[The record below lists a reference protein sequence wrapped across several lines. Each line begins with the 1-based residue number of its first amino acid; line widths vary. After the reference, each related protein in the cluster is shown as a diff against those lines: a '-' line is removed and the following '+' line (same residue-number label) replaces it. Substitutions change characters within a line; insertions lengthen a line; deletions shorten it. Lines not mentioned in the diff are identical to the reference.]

1 MSTTSANSAKIKI
14 HFSYIAYLTLYGSY
28 FYLGWAV
35 MLMDII
41 PFPLLPT
48 LFYFIHQHI
57 ISIYHQ
63 LLELQGDYTFV
74 IKASDDHRDW
84 IIKRV
89 FWISRSMSVFY
100 AENEYT
106 KQYFY
111 LFRDAMNEDE
121 QHQLAVLLR

>member
-1 MSTTSANSAKIKI
+1 
-14 HFSYIAYLTLYGSY
+14 
-28 FYLGWAV
+28 
-35 MLMDII
+35 MDII
-41 PFPLLPT
+41 PFTLLPL

-57 ISIYHQ
+57 TSIYHQ

-89 FWISRSMSVFY
+89 FWISRSVSVFY